1 MLVIDAVPF
10 TCGVVAMSEVERY
23 RVIRP
28 QASVTI
34 KKTKEGFFHYIDE
47 PKVTVRQEKMIKL
60 PSLGEP
66 ASVTIKKTKEG
77 FFHYIDEPKVT
88 VRQEETIKLPSAPDE
103 RIQSYWVNPP
113 HASVTIK
120 KTKEGFH
127 YILNE
132 PRLTVREEKTL
143 KLLRERLYSEFSVK
157 NIPDS
162 PFKAQELLRQEVFRI
177 LNELGSTE
185 QTAGKLYYYVLRDKG
200 YGKIDALIRDP
211 NIEDISCPKA
221 RNPVFVYHRTVEYV
235 DTNIS
240 FTSEELDD
248 FIIRLAYMGGEH
260 ISIAVPSVDVA
271 LPLKLRG
278 HLCYR
283 TEITPEGSNF
293 QLRKWQQNPIS
304 IIQSIKYQTL
314 TAEMAAYLW
323 LIIQHRSSLAV
334 GGITASGK
342 TTALNALATLIPAN
356 CKVASC
362 EDTAELRL
370 PHTNWTSFV
379 TRSGGIE
386 RTSGA
391 ARQIDLSQLV
401 KNTLRQRPDFVIIG
415 EVRGE
420 EAFALFLSAS
430 SGQLALCTIHA
441 GDVPSMLQ
449 RLQAAPMNVPVGL
462 VTCLNVIVM
471 MRKTTDERGLPVRKM
486 IEVCELL
493 GYDSKLRS
501 FMLNPIFRWDTLT
514 HSFTSPNPSKLL
526 DKIALQY
533 GYPREQLQREARR
546 RAEYLNLLV
555 EKSVLDSTAIAHLVW
570 LYQQDPEEAVRTVR
584 NLRLHQVVP
593 VKTAYTEK
601 EKDAISAEVARCY
614 QTLYGHSWKKEVER
628 IAVETFNLDPS
639 KEVPAA
645 VLQHVL
651 INQYKQIVSQA
662 IGVDAG
668 VEVESPIKE
677 SMGAL
682 KERMANLEAALNK
695 ARTSRQEKL
704 KAPLIRTTGD

>member
-1 MLVIDAVPF
+1 MTSAL
-10 TCGVVAMSEVERY
+10 
-23 RVIRP
+23 
-28 QASVTI
+28 
-34 KKTKEGFFHYIDE
+34 DE
-47 PKVTVRQEKMIKL
+47 K
-60 PSLGEP
+60 
-66 ASVTIKKTKEG
+66 
-77 FFHYIDEPKVT
+77 
-88 VRQEETIKLPSAPDE
+88 
-103 RIQSYWVNPP
+103 IQSYWVNRP

-132 PRLTVREEKTL
+132 PKLTVEEEKMF
-143 KLLRERLYSEFSVK
+143 KILRERLFSEFSVK
-157 NIPDS
+157 NVPDS
-162 PFKAQELLRQEVFRI
+162 PFKAQEMLRQEVSRI
-177 LNELGSTE
+177 LSELGSTE
-185 QTAGKLYYYVLRDKG
+185 QTADKLYYYVLRDKG
-200 YGKIDALIRDP
+200 YGKIDALVRDP
-211 NIEDISCPKA
+211 NVEDISCPKA
-221 RNPVFVYHRTVEYV
+221 NNPVFVYHRTVEYV
-235 DTNIS
+235 ATNIT
-240 FTSEELDD
+240 FEPDELDD

-283 TEITPEGSNF
+283 TEITPGGSNF

-304 IIQSIKYQTL
+304 IIQLIKYHTL

-323 LIIQHRSSLAV
+323 LIIQHRSSLVVA
-334 GGITASGK
+334 GITASGK

-370 PHTNWTSFV
+370 PHQNWTSFV

-420 EAFALFLSAS
+420 EAFALFQSAS

-441 GDVPSMLQ
+441 GDADSMLQ

-462 VTCLNVIVM
+462 ITCINVIVM
-471 MRKTTDERGLPVRKM
+471 MRKTTDEKGLPVRKM

-493 GYDSKLRS
+493 GYDSNLHS

-514 HSFTSPNPSKLL
+514 QSFTSPNPSQLL
-526 DKIALQY
+526 DRIALHY
-533 GYPREQLQREARR
+533 GYAREQLQKETRR

-555 EKSVLDSTAIAHLVW
+555 EKNILDSTAIAHLVW
-570 LYQQDPEEAVRTVR
+570 LYQQDPEEAVQTVR
-584 NLRLHQVVP
+584 NLSLRQVVP
-593 VKTAYTEK
+593 VKTTYTEQ
-601 EKDAISAEVARCY
+601 EKDTIFVEVARYY
-614 QTLYGHSWKKEVER
+614 QTLYGYSWEKEIER

-639 KEVPAA
+639 EEIPAT

-651 INQYKQIVSQA
+651 IHQYKHILSQA
-662 IGVDAG
+662 
-668 VEVESPIKE
+668 PP
-677 SMGAL
+677 
-682 KERMANLEAALNK
+682 
-695 ARTSRQEKL
+695 TQQE
-704 KAPLIRTTGD
+704 TQT

>member
-1 MLVIDAVPF
+1 MTSALDEKIQ
-10 TCGVVAMSEVERY
+10 RY
-23 RVIRP
+23 RVNLP
-28 QASVTI
+28 LQSNPLHSNPLQSNPLTI
-34 KKTKEGFFHYIDE
+34 KKTNEGFHMLKQPKPAVREERVIKLSPVLGEHSSVRIKKTRQGFFHYIQNE
-47 PKVTVRQEKMIKL
+47 PKPVVRQERVIRL
-60 PSLGEP
+60 S
-66 ASVTIKKTKEG
+66 A
-77 FFHYIDEPKVT
+77 
-88 VRQEETIKLPSAPDE
+88 APDE
-103 RIQSYWVNPP
+103 NIQSYWVNAP

-120 KTKEGFH
+120 KTKDGFH

-132 PRLTVREEKTL
+132 PKLTVREERTL

-162 PFKAQELLRQEVFRI
+162 PFKAQELLRKEVFRI

-185 QTAGKLYYYVLRDKG
+185 QTAGKLNYYVLRDKG
-200 YGKIDALIRDP
+200 YGKIDALVRDP
-211 NIEDISCPKA
+211 NVEDISCPKPH
-221 RNPVFVYHRTVEYV
+221 NPVFVYHRNVEYV

-240 FTSEELDD
+240 FEPDELDD

-260 ISIAVPSVDVA
+260 ISIAVPSVDVS

-283 TEITPEGSNF
+283 TEITPGGSNF

-304 IIQSIKYQTL
+304 IIQFIKYRTL

-323 LIIQHRSSLAV
+323 LLIQYRSSLVVA
-334 GGITASGK
+334 GITASGK
-342 TTALNALATLIPAN
+342 TTALNALASLIPAN

-386 RTSGA
+386 RASGA

-441 GDVPSMLQ
+441 GDARSMLQ

-462 VTCLNVIVM
+462 VTCINVIVM

-493 GYDSKLRS
+493 GYDSNLRS
-501 FMLNPIFRWDTLT
+501 FILNPIFRWDTLT
-514 HSFTSPNPSKLL
+514 QSFTSPNPSRLL
-526 DKIALQY
+526 DRIAPQY
-533 GYPREQLQREARR
+533 GYSREQLRTEIRR
-546 RAEYLNLLV
+546 RAEYLNLLA
-555 EKSVLDSTAIAHLVW
+555 EKNVLDSTAIAHLVW

-584 NLRLHQVVP
+584 NLRLRQVVP
-593 VKTAYTEK
+593 LKAAYTEK
-601 EKDAISAEVARCY
+601 EEDAIFVEASRCY
-614 QTLYGHSWKKEVER
+614 QALYGYSWKKEIER
-628 IAVETFNLDPS
+628 IAVETFNLDPG
-639 KEVPAA
+639 EDVPAA
-645 VLQHVL
+645 AVRYVL
-651 INQYKQIVSQA
+651 IHRYNQIMSQTMA
-662 IGVDAG
+662 VGAG
-668 VEVESPIKE
+668 VPVQKPIEESSRKIKE
-677 SMGAL
+677 RS
-682 KERMANLEAALNK
+682 
-695 ARTSRQEKL
+695 
-704 KAPLIRTTGD
+704 

>member
-1 MLVIDAVPF
+1 
-10 TCGVVAMSEVERY
+10 MSEIERY
-23 RVIRP
+23 RVNRP

-34 KKTKEGFFHYIDE
+34 KTGGYHPILNQPEL
-47 PKVTVRQEKMIKL
+47 TVKRVKMIKL
-60 PSLGEP
+60 PSALDEQ
-66 ASVTIKKTKEG
+66 ATTTIKTTKQS
-77 FFHYIDEPKVT
+77 FFHYTLNEPKLT
-88 VRQEETIKLPSAPDE
+88 VREEETIKLPSAPDE
-103 RIQSYWVNPP
+103 KIQSYWVNPP

-132 PRLTVREEKTL
+132 PKLTVREEKTL

-157 NIPDS
+157 NIPES
-162 PFKAQELLRQEVFRI
+162 PFKAQELLKQEVSRI
-177 LNELGSTE
+177 LSEFGSTE
-185 QTAGKLYYYVLRDKG
+185 QTKSKLYYYVLRDKG
-200 YGKIDALIRDP
+200 YAKIDALIRDP
-211 NIEDISCPKA
+211 NVEDISCPKP

-240 FTSEELDD
+240 FTQEELDD

-260 ISIAVPSVDVA
+260 ISVAVPSVDVS

-304 IIQSIKYQTL
+304 IIQCIKYRTL

-323 LIIQHRSSLAV
+323 LMIQHRSSLVV

-386 RTSGA
+386 RNSGA

-441 GDVPSMLQ
+441 GDVTSMLQ

-462 VTCLNVIVM
+462 VTCINVIVM

-493 GYDSKLRS
+493 GYDSNRRS
-501 FMLNPIFRWDTLT
+501 FILNPIFRWDTLT

-533 GYPREQLQREARR
+533 GHPREQLQKEIRR
-546 RAEYLNLLV
+546 RAEYLNLLA
-555 EKSVLDSTAIAHLVW
+555 EKNVLDSKAIAHLVW
-570 LYQQDPEEAVRTVR
+570 LYQQDPEEAVRTVL
-584 NLRLHQVVP
+584 NLRLRQVVP

-601 EKDAISAEVARCY
+601 EKATIFAEVARCY
-614 QTLYGHSWKKEVER
+614 QTLYGHDWKKEIER
-628 IAVETFNLDPS
+628 IALETFNLDPS
-639 KEVPAA
+639 EQIPAA
-645 VLQHVL
+645 VVQHVV
-651 INQYKQIVSQA
+651 INEYNRIVSQA
-662 IGVDAG
+662 MGVKAE
-668 VEVESPIKE
+668 VRVESPIKE
-677 SMGAL
+677 SIGDM
-682 KERMANLEAALNK
+682 KERMAHLEANK
-695 ARTSRQEKL
+695 ARTSLQEKL